1 MAVLVGAEPE
11 DGGCQAGEGGQQE
24 GPPEGAGDGVAVA
37 GKAGEPVAAAVVEV
51 YVQGCKGREQ
61 DSEDYVQPYG
71 PGILA

>member
-1 MAVLVGAEPE
+1 MGVLIAVEP
-11 DGGCQAGEGGQQE
+11 DGCCGEAGECGQQE
-24 GPPEGAGDGVAVA
+24 GPPEDAGDGVAVA

-51 YVQGCKGREQ
+51 YVPCHECREQ